1 MTEFEQ
7 QLKDTL
13 SAAYEIERELGGGGM
28 SRVFVA
34 TDRVLGR
41 KIVIKLL
48 SPELIADVNRGRF
61 RREIQVAAQLQ
72 HPHIVPLLSAGEHE
86 DIVYYTMP
94 FIAGESLKQ
103 SVEKGG
109 PMLVNEVV
117 RVLYHVGEA
126 LDYAHNAG
134 VVHRDIKPANILRS
148 GTYALVCDFGVA
160 KALNAAMGSGS
171 GGMTSTGMA
180 IGTPQYMAPE
190 QLAGDPLADHRI
202 DIYALGLLA
211 YELLNGRSPYAAT
224 SPQKVLAAVLTQE
237 PPPLITVRPDVPAAL
252 SDLVMACLAKEPDDR
267 PATARNLLNLL
278 DTLSYGSS
286 GETKTMERRA
296 VGGTERRTS
305 ASTPVPI
312 IPTPAAAKPAYTTPV
327 TSGPA
332 VSTPVSSTPVAN
344 TPVTPA
350 PAIETPDHELD
361 AVTGEEETPAELG
374 EGVEAGGGG
383 YDPPK
388 KGGKGKLI
396 GGLVVGLA
404 AVAAAIFWFSGSG
417 GSSNSPAATSPP
429 ATLAVT
435 DSTSVQP
442 PPLPG
447 AGTPL
452 PMTKADS
459 IAAAAAAAPKV
470 DSAALADSLKRVAAA
485 RRAKTDSLKKLAK
498 ADSIKKAA
506 VVAKTEAPRKVADA
520 NEGKAR
526 AAAIAMMSDVGA
538 RLAFMDGATHMGG
551 MLKSK
556 RMGDL
561 QTQINALTPFLRR
574 YGLSY
579 EEFKDLAQKSG
590 VNIYDE
596 FGRIVPDALRRFAG
610 GGQ

>member
-7 QLKDTL
+7 QLKETL

-103 SVEKGG
+103 SVEKAG
-109 PMLVNEVV
+109 PMLINDVV

-160 KALNAAMGSGS
+160 KALNAAMGSGG

-237 PPPLITVRPDVPAAL
+237 PPPLITVRPDVPRGL
-252 SDLVMACLAKEPDDR
+252 SDIVMACLAKEPGDR
-267 PATARNLLNLL
+267 PASARNMLNLL

-286 GETKTMERRA
+286 GETKTIERRA
-296 VGGTERRTS
+296 VTVPGTSSIKTPS
-305 ASTPVPI
+305 TAAPALLTPVGNVPVA
-312 IPTPAAAKPAYTTPV
+312 PSPAPTTPV
-327 TSGPA
+327 SNTPVSNTPVSNA
-332 VSTPVSSTPVAN
+332 PVSTPV
-344 TPVTPA
+344 
-350 PAIETPDHELD
+350 EEQE
-361 AVTGEEETPAELG
+361 AVEEEAVPTEDVDGVATTSG
-374 EGVEAGGGG
+374 EPDG
-383 YDPPK
+383 YDPPAK
-388 KGGKGKLI
+388 KGKGKLI
-396 GGLVVGLA
+396 GGLVVALAIAAA
-404 AVAAAIFWFSGSG
+404 AVFWMNRSPAPAPAAAV
-417 GSSNSPAATSPP
+417 PPP

-442 PPLPG
+442 PLGGVAPLPG
-447 AGTPL
+447 AKTDSVAAGAPKL
-452 PMTKADS
+452 DSAAIADS
-459 IAAAAAAAPKV
+459 IK
-470 DSAALADSLKRVAAA
+470 KVAAA
-485 RRAKTDSLKKLAK
+485 KKAKSDSLRRIAK

-506 VVAKTEAPRKVADA
+506 ANPVASAAPPRKVADA

-526 AAAIAMMSDVGA
+526 AAAIAMFADVGA
-538 RLAFMDGATHMGG
+538 KLAFMDGATHMGG
-551 MLKSK
+551 LMKQK

-561 QTQINALTPFLRR
+561 QTQINAITPFLTR
-574 YGLSY
+574 YGLTY
-579 EEFKDLAQKSG
+579 DQFKDLAQKSG

-596 FGRIVPDALRRFAG
+596 FGRISPDALRRFS

>member
-1 MTEFEQ
+1 MSEFEQ
-7 QLKDTL
+7 QLKETL

-34 TDRVLGR
+34 TDRVIGR

-109 PMLVNEVV
+109 PMLINDVV

-160 KALNAAMGSGS
+160 KALNAAMGSGG

-237 PPPLITVRPDVPAAL
+237 PPPLISVRPDVPRGL
-252 SDLVMACLAKEPDDR
+252 SDIVMACLAKEPDDR
-267 PATARNLLNLL
+267 PASARNMLNLL

-286 GETKTMERRA
+286 GETKTIERRA
-296 VGGTERRTS
+296 VAPPTPTIKTPTPS
-305 ASTPVPI
+305 TAAPVILTPVGNVPVA
-312 IPTPAAAKPAYTTPV
+312 TPVSNTPVSNAPVATTPV
-327 TSGPA
+327 TN
-332 VSTPVSSTPVAN
+332 TPVSTTPVEEQEA
-344 TPVTPA
+344 V
-350 PAIETPDHELD
+350 ETEAL
-361 AVTGEEETPAELG
+361 PAEDVDGVAPVDG
-374 EGVEAGGGG
+374 EPGG
-383 YDPPK
+383 YDPPAK
-388 KGGKGKLI
+388 KGNGKLI
-396 GGLVVGLA
+396 GGIVVALA
-404 AVAAAIFWFSGSG
+404 VVAAAIFWMNR
-417 GSSNSPAATSPP
+417 SSTPPTVAAAPP
-429 ATLAVT
+429 ASLAVT

-442 PPLPG
+442 PLGAAPLPG
-447 AGTPL
+447 AKP
-452 PMTKADS
+452 DS
-459 IAAAAAAAPKV
+459 VAAIAPKA
-470 DSAALADSLKRVAAA
+470 DSAALADSLKKVAAA
-485 RRAKTDSLKKLAK
+485 ARKAKRDSLAKIAK
-498 ADSIKKAA
+498 ADSVKKAGELA
-506 VVAKTEAPRKVADA
+506 ASGTRKVADA

-526 AAAIAMMSDVGA
+526 AAAIAMMADVSA
-538 RLAFMDGATHMGG
+538 KLAFMDGATHMGG
-551 MLKSK
+551 LMKSK
-556 RMGDL
+556 RLGDL
-561 QTQINALTPFLRR
+561 QTQINALTPFLTR

-579 EEFKDLAQKSG
+579 DQFKELANKSG
-590 VNIYDE
+590 INIYDE
-596 FGRIVPDALRRFAG
+596 FGRISPDALRRFAS
-610 GGQ
+610 GQ